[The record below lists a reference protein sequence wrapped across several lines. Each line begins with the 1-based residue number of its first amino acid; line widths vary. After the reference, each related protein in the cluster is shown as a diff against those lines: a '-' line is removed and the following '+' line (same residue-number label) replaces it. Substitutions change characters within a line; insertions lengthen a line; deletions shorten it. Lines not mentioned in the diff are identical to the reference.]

1 MHRLKTIILVLTAIL
16 LWGGCTNTRYLT
28 DPTSI
33 GRQRDMKKSRTGG
46 NIEDVGTN
54 FASFLLTVFFNISY
68 DVSSGERAFKRI
80 SLVNESAD
88 SLYVNMV
95 TDIVWKESGY
105 CDIMGIELPPGA
117 KQKLLVPYPAAYNIY
132 FRSPFSEVEEKL
144 EVLTEN
150 KRRQI
155 KLKEGMTLVGP

>member
-1 MHRLKTIILVLTAIL
+1 MPRLKTILPVLTAIL
-16 LWGGCTNTRYLT
+16 LWGGCTSTRYLT

-33 GRQRDMKKSRTGG
+33 GRQRDMKKNRTGG

-54 FASFLLTVFFNISY
+54 FASFLLAVFFDISF

-80 SLVNESAD
+80 SLVNESTD
-88 SLYVNMV
+88 TLYVNMV

-117 KQKLLVPYPAAYNIY
+117 RQKLLVPYPAAYNIY

-144 EVLTEN
+144 EVNTEN
-150 KRRQI
+150 KRRRI
-155 KLKEGMTLVGP
+155 NLKDGMTLVGP